1 MAGKVTNYYLAEDSV
16 PLPPRNAE
24 VFTTACD
31 YCIVGCGYKVY
42 RWPIGREGGPRAN
55 QNALGVDFPT
65 GIMSGGWVSPNMHNI
80 IMVNGRPHHV
90 IVMPDKDAKVVNVG
104 GNHSIRGGVLA
115 KKLYNPTNPSQDPPA
130 PALMRVRGTCRRFVG
145 DRPGVHGGNSE
156 ARLRQVRRARCLKKF
171 SYQYFENTLRH
182 LQARLPGH
190 RNAGVCPARQAG
202 SRPGYAGDRFFRHQS
217 LQRLL

>member
-115 KKLYNPTNPSQDPPA
+115 KKLYNPNELDRTFRDDEVAGKQCGVRAAGPWYIRHLVDAGRAPVKDVQLELSRRAALAVALDLSQAD
-130 PALMRVRGTCRRFVG
+130 GNRFVF
-145 DRPGVHGGNSE
+145 
-156 ARLRQVRRARCLKKF
+156 LRIKIPVDVDL
-171 SYQYFENTLRH
+171 H
-182 LQARLPGH
+182 
-190 RNAGVCPARQAG
+190 V
-202 SRPGYAGDRFFRHQS
+202 D
-217 LQRLL
+217 